1 MNYAIFLCDKQWH
14 IQKAL
19 RLPPGQQLPQGACLT
34 DWLTDPGMLTD
45 AELFDGQKQRFL
57 VLDFK
62 TGPSSVPA
70 ILRAYPRCN
79 LVFFVRI
86 HSEEEFVAFSSI
98 YSRCTVWA
106 EEALQDYH
114 DEYYQIS
121 QMNNQLINSQRAL
134 TKANQQYRRLL
145 QQVHEANDLISVL
158 EQDELTGLLRLPALY
173 RRAQQIMEA
182 EPGRAFDMI
191 AVNLHSIRAV
201 NELFGRETG
210 DRLLKDFALF
220 LAGQEHA
227 EQGLLAHAA
236 GSVFLLFLPSEL
248 HFYAQLRQNAD
259 TWLSRYPL
267 PLQLRV
273 RIGVCTSSDRS
284 TAAEALYDR
293 ARLALDTLKQKPGEP
308 LAFYTEE
315 MHHQLLLRH
324 KLMDNI
330 PTALARHEILLYL
343 QPKVRLEDGS
353 VIGAEALVR
362 WQHPELG
369 FVPPMQFIPLLE
381 KEGGVYAVDKYIW
394 EQTCRFLQKR
404 REQGLSTLSVSVN
417 MARSDFYQPD
427 LLDFLKGLLLTY
439 GLAPEQLHLEV
450 LERAY
455 VQDSAHLCQV
465 LTDLRRHGFVIE
477 MDDFGVGESSLAMLA
492 DMPIDIIKL
501 DRQFLLTAE
510 QNPSHIE
517 VIRCIIQLA
526 EKLNIDIIA
535 EGVETPQQA
544 ELLRS
549 LGCGHAQGYLY
560 GRPEPADHF
569 LKP

>member
-1 MNYAIFLCDKQWH
+1 
-14 IQKAL
+14 
-19 RLPPGQQLPQGACLT
+19 
-34 DWLTDPGMLTD
+34 MLTD

-57 VLDFK
+57 LLDLQ
-62 TGPSSVPA
+62 GGIHIPA

-79 LVFFVRI
+79 LVFLVRI
-86 HSEEEFVAFSSI
+86 HSEEEFIAFSSI

-145 QQVHEANDLISVL
+145 QQVHEANNLISVL

-191 AVNLHSIRAV
+191 AVNFHSIRTV

-227 EQGLLAHAA
+227 DQGLLAHAA

-248 HFYAQLRQNAD
+248 HFHAQLRQKASA
-259 TWLSRYPL
+259 WLSRYPL

-273 RIGVCTSSDRS
+273 RIGVCTSDDSS

-293 ARLALDTLKQKPGEP
+293 ARLALDTLKQDPGQQ

-315 MHHQLLLRH
+315 LHRQLLLRH

-330 PTALARHEILLYL
+330 PTALTRHEILLYL
-343 QPKVRLEDGS
+343 QPKVRLEDGA
-353 VIGAEALVR
+353 VVGAEALVR

-369 FVPPMQFIPLLE
+369 
-381 KEGGVYAVDKYIW
+381 
-394 EQTCRFLQKR
+394 
-404 REQGLSTLSVSVN
+404 LSPLSVSVN

-439 GLAPEQLHLEV
+439 DLAPEQLHLEV

-477 MDDFGVGESSLAMLA
+477 MDYFGVGESSLAMLA

-510 QNPSHIE
+510 QNTAHIE

-526 EKLNIDIIA
+526 EKLNIGIIA

-560 GRPEPADHF
+560 GRPEPAEHF
-569 LKP
+569 LTP